1 MAFDNLIGNNK
12 VKSLLQNAI
21 ENNNILHT
29 YMFLGIEG
37 IGKFLFAKEFAKMIL
52 CNGNDE
58 KPCDKCASCIQ
69 FDSLNNP
76 DFNVIEP
83 DGKLI
88 KIEQIRLMQEKIAEK
103 PVGSSK
109 KVYIIRNADKMTK
122 ESQNCLLKTLEEPPE
137 YVVIILI
144 VENEGQLLNTVKS
157 RCVRINFE
165 SIAEKEL
172 ENYIIQNNI
181 INKIDETTIKLCEGS
196 IGKAIKI
203 KNNEEIYNVI
213 THIIQNLDNLDLL
226 EVLKN
231 AEIIYKSK
239 ENIAEILDYF
249 NVIIYNVYVTR
260 KDIRYLNC
268 VSYVEDTKKRIQFNT
283 NYDMTIDNLLIN
295 IWEELNNN

>member
-83 DGKLI
+83 NGNVI

-165 SIAEKEL
+165 AISEKEL

-181 INKIDETTIKLCEGS
+181 VNKIDETIIKLCEGS

>member
-37 IGKFLFAKEFAKMIL
+37 IRKFLFAKEFAKMIL

-83 DGKLI
+83 NGNVI

-165 SIAEKEL
+165 AISEKEL

-181 INKIDETTIKLCEGS
+181 VNKIDETIIKLCEGS